1 MKINMLNMDTDE
13 VEVREVDMNDP
24 ESVMDFVMETK
35 ESLNLSDEETDKLI
49 DSIFSTDTN
58 SIVGEGVLH
67 AHLPII
73 FFY

>member
-1 MKINMLNMDTDE
+1 MIVNMFNVDTNE

-49 DSIFSTDTN
+49 DSIFSTDN
-58 SIVGEGVLH
+58 DGIVGE
-67 AHLPII
+67 A
-73 FFY
+73 